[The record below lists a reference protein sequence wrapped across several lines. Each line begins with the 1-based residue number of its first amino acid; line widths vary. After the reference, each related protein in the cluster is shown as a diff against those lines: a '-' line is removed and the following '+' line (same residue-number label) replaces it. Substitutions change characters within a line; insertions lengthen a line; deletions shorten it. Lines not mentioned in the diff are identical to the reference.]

1 MVRSRA
7 TFFARR
13 RLIVKKKCRIFR
25 KRRHPLSGGAER
37 NHGPVASAIARK
49 NSRKHCEL
57 KVSHFSTLCGR
68 RKAIS
73 RSPLQLRLRRAI
85 RRNSSFL
92 IQGFVIGRVLF
103 HSEQE

>member
-1 MVRSRA
+1 MQNFPETSSSPVW
-7 TFFARR
+7 
-13 RLIVKKKCRIFR
+13 
-25 KRRHPLSGGAER
+25 GAER

-73 RSPLQLRLRRAI
+73 RSPLQLRLRRTI